1 MRSVY
6 STLAEHLPQPKR
18 SGQSFIDVYIRGEGT
33 SVVSGLS
40 ESCHPEI
47 KMLAETVIKTLLD
60 PNYGISINF
69 YKPERRKFEERMI
82 FKYAAKKLMEQNHID
97 VLILARV
104 AHGKIDLQKF
114 QMQLAKKLGIH
125 KNEDNDDDD
134 DDLDFL
140 DDVLARQI
148 HSFLEK
154 RNFLFVSERYLDRMT
169 LRRVGIPSD
178 VRIGY
183 YSKLVFVTA
192 TPMDFELNV
201 LLKDTN
207 ATWDL
212 VCAQVQEYTLSQWST
227 SGEGVIRETLFQFFD
242 TKNIIECIANF
253 PWFYYVPGWKQS
265 WLANILVV
273 ECPLDVNTR
282 FKLVDAMLNDLYE
295 LGLAFDESLI
305 PENFKEVSS
314 SVGDTLPNLEVLHCS
329 DVELDKLF
337 SLNGCPNLR
346 TLTLGGNKNVEV
358 LDVSGTQLNKFPI
371 EDCTAVPH
379 LRHMDIVGTKC
390 LRAVDWK
397 QIEWLPEEVNWNEFG
412 GENSS
417 VWPRQEVGDVL
428 KDENKGRVYIAVG
441 SDMIFKTLQSTSQLW
456 GKHFSQFLEC
466 AGGSKRFP
474 KYISN
479 VLIHTE
485 FLSLYDDRSIK
496 RLSDLQVE
504 TMAELKECWIE
515 KCYSMETIFCLQPSS
530 LVKPQP
536 VLGCLENLRISE
548 VMNATN
554 MCSFTGSLN
563 RGSFGRLKHMHL
575 EYCPRL
581 LNVFTS
587 GLCLESLEV
596 VEIKFCARLQEV
608 FSGKGYNV
616 EGSFNKLHTLRL
628 IELPALT
635 SIIQDVV
642 YMPALTKIKV
652 KGCPKLGMLP
662 LRYTTNNRA
671 SSSKHPIPLGVTSIV
686 VSGEPEWWKRLQWA
700 DKNVKEHI
708 CFESWPLL
716 KIPKRS

>member
-1 MRSVY
+1 MNKLQLLNLNSCTSLRNVTPSFRQV
-6 STLAEHLPQPKR
+6 PK
-18 SGQSFIDVYIRGEGT
+18 S
-33 SVVSGLS
+33 
-40 ESCHPEI
+40 
-47 KMLAETVIKTLLD
+47 
-60 PNYGISINF
+60 
-69 YKPERRKFEERMI
+69 
-82 FKYAAKKLMEQNHID
+82 
-97 VLILARV
+97 LI
-104 AHGKIDLQKF
+104 
-114 QMQLAKKLGIH
+114 
-125 KNEDNDDDD
+125 
-134 DDLDFL
+134 
-140 DDVLARQI
+140 
-148 HSFLEK
+148 
-154 RNFLFVSERYLDRMT
+154 
-169 LRRVGIPSD
+169 
-178 VRIGY
+178 
-183 YSKLVFVTA
+183 
-192 TPMDFELNV
+192 ELNIS
-201 LLKDTN
+201 N
-207 ATWDL
+207 
-212 VCAQVQEYTLSQWST
+212 CT
-227 SGEGVIRETLFQFFD
+227 SL
-242 TKNIIECIANF
+242 
-253 PWFYYVPGWKQS
+253 
-265 WLANILVV
+265 
-273 ECPLDVNTR
+273 
-282 FKLVDAMLNDLYE
+282 
-295 LGLAFDESLI
+295 
-305 PENFKEVSS
+305 ENFKEVSS
-314 SVGDTLPNLEVLHCS
+314 SSLEVLHCS
-329 DVELDKLF
+329 KVKLEKLF
-337 SLNGCPNLR
+337 SLKGCPNLK
-346 TLTLGGNKNVEV
+346 TLTLGGNTNVEV
-358 LDVSGTQLNKFPI
+358 LDISGTKINRFPL
-371 EDCTAVPH
+371 EDCMAVPQ
-379 LRHMDIVGTKC
+379 LRRMDILGTKC

-397 QIEWLPEEVNWNEFG
+397 RIEWLPEEVNWNEY
-412 GENSS
+412 GEENLS
-417 VWPRQEVGDVL
+417 VHSRQEFGL
-428 KDENKGRVYIAVG
+428 PKDENRGRVYIVVG
-441 SDMIFKTLQSTSQLW
+441 SDIIFKTLQSTSQLW
-456 GKHFSQFLEC
+456 GKHFSQFHICLFPSNERGIEKRKFVPKGRIRYNDIYMKLKSPFPYYERFLEC

-515 KCYSMETIFCLQPSS
+515 KCYAMEIIFCLKPSS

-662 LRYTTNNRA
+662 LRYTTNNQA
-671 SSSKHPIPLGVTSIV
+671 SSSKHPIPLSVTSIV

-708 CFESWPLL
+708 RFESWPLL